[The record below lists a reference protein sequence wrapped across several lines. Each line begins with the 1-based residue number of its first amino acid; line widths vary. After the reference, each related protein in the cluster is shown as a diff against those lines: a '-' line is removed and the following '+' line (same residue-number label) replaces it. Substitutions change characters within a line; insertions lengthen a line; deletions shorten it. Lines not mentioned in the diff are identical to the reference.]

1 MKIIDR
7 TASFLK
13 KIFTSSFKKR
23 TPRKSFDLNS
33 SDYFEVKTNEKVK
46 PRPSF
51 AINLMLSPPL
61 EIIMEP
67 IEDKESL
74 ESPLNPI

>member
-7 TASFLK
+7 TTSFIK
-13 KIFTSSFKKR
+13 KIFTSPFKKR

-33 SDYFEVKTNEKVK
+33 SDYFEVQTNNFK
-46 PRPSF
+46 PRPTF

-67 IEDKESL
+67 VEDRESL
-74 ESPLNPI
+74 ESP